1 MAGTSSC
8 ARSWQDS
15 GEALVTPDLALSLA
29 RDSALEI
36 LVLAG
41 PILGAGLIV
50 GLAVSIFQAVT
61 QIQEMTLTFIP
72 KLIAILAVLALL
84 GHWMLHRLVGFTT
97 TLLGNLDMY

>member
-1 MAGTSSC
+1 M
-8 ARSWQDS
+8 
-15 GEALVTPDLALSLA
+15 TPDLALSLA

-50 GLAVSIFQAVT
+50 GLAVSVFQAVT

-97 TLLGNLDMY
+97 NLLTSLDMYAR